1 MTDSEAVWLVEIS
14 LKDWEPNLP
23 GGTRIV
29 SFEEVVASDEIAAR
43 QAGYDQFAARC
54 FYEPIVRRR
63 MCNWGIT
70 QHNCCASDAIQLA
83 EAPKP
88 EAKP

>member
-43 QAGYDQFAARC
+43 Q
-54 FYEPIVRRR
+54 
-63 MCNWGIT
+63 T
-70 QHNCCASDAIQLA
+70 
-83 EAPKP
+83 
-88 EAKP
+88 

>member
-1 MTDSEAVWLVEIS
+1 MTDNEVVWLIEIS
-14 LKDWEPNLP
+14 LKDFEPNLP

-43 QAGYDQFAARC
+43 QTGYEPFAARC
-54 FYEPIVRRR
+54 FYEPIMRRK

-70 QHNCCASDAIQLA
+70 QHNCRVSDAVQVS
-83 EAPKP
+83 
-88 EAKP
+88 

>member
-1 MTDSEAVWLVEIS
+1 MADSEAVWLVEIS

-29 SFEEVVASDEIAAR
+29 SFEEVVACGEIAAR

-54 FYEPIVRRR
+54 FYEPIMRRK
-63 MCNWGIT
+63 MYNWAIT
-70 QHNCCASDAIQLA
+70 QHNCHVSDALQVTY
-83 EAPKP
+83 
-88 EAKP
+88 